1 MSEASEKHHI
11 ACSIE
16 LQDIMVFVTSTV
28 IDKAKQHKNLLTK
41 DSMKDG
47 KSAIVAVRDV
57 VCNSSVKG
65 KYQHSQSLLHDY

>member
-47 KSAIVAVRDV
+47 KSAIVAERCCVQLVSERKI
-57 VCNSSVKG
+57 SAFTK
-65 KYQHSQSLLHDY
+65 LIT